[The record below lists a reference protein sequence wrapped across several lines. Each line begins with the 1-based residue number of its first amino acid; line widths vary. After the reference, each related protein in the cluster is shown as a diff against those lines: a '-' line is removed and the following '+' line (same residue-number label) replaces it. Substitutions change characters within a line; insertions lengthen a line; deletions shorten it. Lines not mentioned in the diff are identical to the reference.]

1 MTRFLITIVAV
12 AASVAVGSTAYA
24 GGPPPM
30 YVVVEEVVLE
40 SGGDGAE
47 RIIIQGSFIRQKE
60 RGTEYDKPVA
70 GYMSFTL
77 DKDKAAACRTEWNKW
92 EKAAGTGKVVAVGMC
107 GAAGSFLTEKIHES
121 NERLKDAGAIYT
133 PGHISAIDPPGRG
146 DFANQAPVKA
156 LLAFV
161 KERADAQSASARSVR
176 P

>member
-1 MTRFLITIVAV
+1 MTRFLMTVVAV
-12 AASVAVGSTAYA
+12 TVSVAVGSSAYA

-30 YVVVEEVVLE
+30 YVVVEKVVLE
-40 SGGDGAE
+40 SSSDGAE
-47 RIIIQGSFIRQKE
+47 RITIQGSFIRQKE

-77 DKDKAAACRTEWNKW
+77 DKAKAAACRTEWNKW
-92 EKAAGTGKVVAVGMC
+92 EKAAGTGRVVAVGMC

-121 NERLKDAGAIYT
+121 NDRLKDAGAVYT

-161 KERADAQSASARSVR
+161 KERNGARTTSTRSGR